1 MSKLLTLPAAL
12 LIASANALKEKTI
25 NNLVHPWDKPDWWSD
40 TLYMFYNYKVSGLLY
55 SYTREM
61 DTRIKTASTPNG
73 IPLYTETTYYTDVL
87 VDSKANRTK
96 TTLWKDKERKKK
108 SKEVAIDYQNARIM
122 TVEELDGDGW
132 KKTCQIE

>member
-1 MSKLLTLPAAL
+1 MLKLIALPSACLIATGAAL
-12 LIASANALKEKTI
+12 KPKTLD
-25 NNLVHPWDKPDWWSD
+25 NLVHPWDKPDWWSD

-61 DTRIKTASTPNG
+61 DTRVKTASTPNG

-87 VDSKANRTK
+87 VDSKGNRTK
-96 TTLWKDKERKKK
+96 TTMWKDKERKKK

-122 TVEELDGDGW
+122 TVEELEGDGW
-132 KKTCQIE
+132 RKTCQIE